1 MGGINFSN
9 SSARQKFPSWTA
21 PLTRYSFTGQVPG
34 GVDPNGVGLMSD
46 ALAGN
51 YALLGPQ
58 AFAGLADQIP
68 GGQLAGHQ
76 AQQLGAAATQ
86 QGYDNLMALG
96 GHGWNTLNAV
106 NGLAGLVP
114 NGLEASNY
122 YLNRGVTP
130 AMQGANVQGA
140 TGAGQQLVDYAL
152 SGAGSRVV
160 DAALAAPAQF
170 QTDIYNRALK
180 DALPTVTAS
189 YSSRGL
195 GTSGAAARGE
205 QDFTQRLTDQFAQEA
220 IQNRLAALGVAAQ
233 AQNGVFSGAGAG
245 AGAAASQAIG
255 AQNAA
260 VARGQLGLGAANAIP
275 GQLGGFQEVAGAPLG
290 YMGQFAGLQG
300 APLDLVGQGLNLY
313 GQGMQLPF
321 QYQQALYN
329 FTRQPQLD
337 LLTQLSGTQQSN
349 ARNWSFGGKSGGGT
363 SVGIQAGGGTN

>member
-1 MGGINFSN
+1 M
-9 SSARQKFPSWTA
+9 T
-21 PLTRYSFTGQVPG
+21 
-34 GVDPNGVGLMSD
+34 
-46 ALAGN
+46 
-51 YALLGPQ
+51 
-58 AFAGLADQIP
+58 
-68 GGQLAGHQ
+68 
-76 AQQLGAAATQ
+76 
-86 QGYDNLMALG
+86 
-96 GHGWNTLNAV
+96 
-106 NGLAGLVP
+106 
-114 NGLEASNY
+114 
-122 YLNRGVTP
+122 
-130 AMQGANVQGA
+130 
-140 TGAGQQLVDYAL
+140 
-152 SGAGSRVV
+152 
-160 DAALAAPAQF
+160 AAPAQF

-275 GQLGGFQEVAGAPLG
+275 GQLGGFQDVAGAPLG
-290 YMGQFAGLQG
+290 YMGQLAALQG

-337 LLTQLSGTQQSN
+337 LLSQL
-349 ARNWSFGGKSGGGT
+349 
-363 SVGIQAGGGTN
+363 